1 MFRRLLLPA
10 MVATAGFAVGVV
22 CYQAALCGYPPPSRD
37 RAVSME
43 INQQRPAPV
52 EFIVTVRI
60 QIECN
65 QTTKPPPSMP
75 MPATIASP
83 TVEEITIPPANQNK
97 GLEREA

>member
-10 MVATAGFAVGVV
+10 VAGFAIGAIG
-22 CYQAALCGYPPPSRD
+22 YQAASCGYSPPSRD

-43 INQQRPAPV
+43 VIYPRPAPV
-52 EFIVTVRI
+52 EFIMMVRI

-65 QTTKPPPSMP
+65 QTAKPPPSMP
-75 MPATIASP
+75 MPATIAPP
-83 TVEEITIPPANQNK
+83 TVEELTIPPANQNK